1 MQLSKKSFVT
11 GTSKGRGLLFVLA
24 LTAALSLALWVHA
37 ARPSEDLAA
46 TVAALHR
53 SWILTGWEYKASD
66 GPFSFREKLGVYYD
80 FSSPDVVLYDDFDP
94 QHRIVR
100 SAADYGAIWE
110 PNFAALHSA
119 HHRVALGPFVTLSG
133 DLASSTLQFV
143 ARLEKKDGSVT
154 GIRTL
159 SSLVWR
165 RGTAGWKIVREH
177 NSSVIIPPA
186 QLAAAM
192 RED

>member
-1 MQLSKKSFVT
+1 MKTVNLASM
-11 GTSKGRGLLFVLA
+11 GLA
-24 LTAALSLALWVHA
+24 LTAALSLALWARA
-37 ARPSEDLAA
+37 ARHAEDPVA

-53 SWILTGWEYKASD
+53 NWILTGWEYQASD
-66 GPFSFREKLGVYYD
+66 GLFNFRQKLGAYYD
-80 FSSPDVVLYDDFDP
+80 FSLSDVVLYDDFDP

-100 SAADYGAIWE
+100 SAAAYGAVWE
-110 PNFAALHSA
+110 PNFAALRSA
-119 HHRVALGPFVTLSG
+119 HHGVALGPFVTYSG
-133 DLASSTLQFV
+133 ELATSTLQFV

-165 RGTAGWKIVREH
+165 RGATGWKIIQEH

-186 QLAAAM
+186 ELAAAL
-192 RED
+192 RETVGP

>member
-1 MQLSKKSFVT
+1 MKIANMARM
-11 GTSKGRGLLFVLA
+11 GLA
-24 LTAALSLALWVHA
+24 LTAALSLALWGRA
-37 ARPSEDLAA
+37 ARPAEDPAA

-53 SWILTGWEYKASD
+53 NWILTGWEYQASD
-66 GPFSFREKLGVYYD
+66 GPFSFRQKLGAYYD
-80 FSSPDVVLYDDFDP
+80 FSAPDVVLYDNFDP

-100 SAADYGAIWE
+100 SAVAYGAVWE
-110 PNFAALHSA
+110 PNFAALRSA
-119 HHRVALGPFVTLSG
+119 YHGVALGPFVACSG
-133 DLASSTLQFV
+133 DLAASTLQFV

-165 RGTAGWKIVREH
+165 RGAAGWKIIREH

-186 QLAAAM
+186 ELVAAL
-192 RED
+192 RETVGH

>member
-1 MQLSKKSFVT
+1 MELTIVP
-11 GTSKGRGLLFVLA
+11 RIGLGLA
-24 LTAALSLALWVHA
+24 AALSLALWAHA
-37 ARPSEDLAA
+37 ARPAEDPAA

-66 GPFSFREKLGVYYD
+66 GPFHFRQKLGAYYD

-94 QHRIVR
+94 EHRVVR
-100 SAADYGAIWE
+100 SAEAYGAVWE
-110 PNFAALHSA
+110 PNFAPLRSA
-119 HHRVALGPFVTLSG
+119 QHGVALGPFVTYSG
-133 DLASSTLQFV
+133 ELATSTLQFV
-143 ARLEKKDGSVT
+143 ARLEKKDGTVT
-154 GIRTL
+154 GIRTH

-165 RGTAGWKIVREH
+165 RGAAGWKIIREH

-192 RED
+192 AEATRN